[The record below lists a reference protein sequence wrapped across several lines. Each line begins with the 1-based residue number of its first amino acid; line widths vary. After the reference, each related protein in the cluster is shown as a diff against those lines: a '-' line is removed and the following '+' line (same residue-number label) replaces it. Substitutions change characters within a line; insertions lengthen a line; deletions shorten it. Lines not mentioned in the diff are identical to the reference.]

1 MQGDNQERN
10 KKRVLELRKSK
21 TGNTELFVIVFVLF
35 FALIYYVIVYV
46 KKASKSLE
54 PKPAPVSEVIEPQ
67 KAKRGFGG
75 HRK

>member
-1 MQGDNQERN
+1 L
-10 KKRVLELRKSK
+10 KKSK
-21 TGNTELFVIVFVLF
+21 IGNTDLFVITFLLF
-35 FALIYYVIVYV
+35 FALIYYVIIYV

>member
-1 MQGDNQERN
+1 
-10 KKRVLELRKSK
+10 LRKSK

-54 PKPAPVSEVIEPQ
+54 PKPVPVSEVVEPQ